1 MKAIIDL
8 GTNTFHLLI
17 AELKEEGIVEYFK
30 LQIPVKLGRGGIHKH
45 FIVTDAFERGIDAL
59 KEFRKYL
66 DQFKVTD
73 VKAFATSAI
82 RNAENGDVFIETAWN
97 TCAIQIETITGEEEA
112 AYIYEGIRHSF
123 TMPENPVLV
132 MDIGGGSVEFIIG
145 KQESILWKASFE
157 LGAARLLERFHKS
170 DPIAKEELEQLK
182 EYLVGELKPLFNAA
196 SEHQVK
202 MLVGSAGSF
211 ETLVDVVMKDLKVVP
226 ENIGRNAFAVRM
238 EDFHVFYELMI
249 TSTAVQRKR
258 LEGMLDFR
266 VEMITV
272 AAVLMKVV
280 VDHVHIEKI
289 AASNY
294 ALKEGILFSE

>member
-45 FIVTDAFERGIDAL
+45 FIVADAFERGIDAL

-82 RNAENGDVFIETAWN
+82 RNAENGDAFIETAWN
-97 TCAIQIETITGEEEA
+97 TCAIRIETITGEEEA

-123 TMPENPVLV
+123 TMPEEPVLV

-145 KQESILWKASFE
+145 KQESVLWKASFE
-157 LGAARLLERFHKS
+157 LGAARLLERFHKQ
-170 DPIAKEELEQLK
+170 DPIAEEELEQLK
-182 EYLVGELKPLFNAA
+182 AYLVKQLQPLFEAA
-196 SEHQVK
+196 LEYDVK

-226 ENIGRNAFAVRM
+226 GNIGRNAFAVRM
-238 EDFHVFYELMI
+238 EDFDVFYELMI
-249 TSTAVQRKR
+249 TSTAAQRKK

-272 AAVLMKVV
+272 AAALMKVV
-280 VDHVHIEKI
+280 VDHAHIEKI